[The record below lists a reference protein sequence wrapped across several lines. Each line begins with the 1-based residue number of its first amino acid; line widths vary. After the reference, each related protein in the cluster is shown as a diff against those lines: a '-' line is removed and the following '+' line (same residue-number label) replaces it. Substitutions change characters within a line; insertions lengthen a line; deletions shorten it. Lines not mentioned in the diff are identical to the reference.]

1 VQELRPNFYGVLE
14 RDGEQERRGYLSTL
28 RRRQQ
33 RSTEQ
38 CHATS
43 AELVSRSQGAPFLM
57 TRESTVA
64 TPLPTIEEIKNAQD
78 SVYAVMPPTPQI
90 VWPLLCERLG
100 AEVWVKHEN
109 HTPIG
114 AFKARTAVVYAAEVF
129 RGSKDIRGLVTAT
142 RGNHGQSVALAARRF
157 NVPAHIVVPQGNS
170 AEKNAAMRAQ
180 GANLIEFGS
189 DYQDSKEHAQKLAD
203 ENGWHFVPSYH
214 RDIVK
219 GVATYWLEFFSA
231 VADLDV
237 VYVPIGQGSGICS
250 CCAVRNGM
258 NLRTRIMGVVA
269 EGAPAY
275 ALSFEAG
282 RKIAAPV
289 TTLLGDGMA
298 CRLPDDASLEVVLGN
313 VDRVVRVSEE
323 EMRQAMKI
331 YFTDTHNVVEGAG
344 AAGLAAALK
353 EKHALRGKRLGLV
366 ATGGNVDHDVFA
378 RVLLD

>member
-1 VQELRPNFYGVLE
+1 
-14 RDGEQERRGYLSTL
+14 
-28 RRRQQ
+28 
-33 RSTEQ
+33 
-38 CHATS
+38 
-43 AELVSRSQGAPFLM
+43 
-57 TRESTVA
+57 
-64 TPLPTIEEIKNAQD
+64 
-78 SVYAVMPPTPQI
+78 
-90 VWPLLCERLG
+90 LG

-114 AFKARTAVVYAAEVF
+114 AFKARTAVVYAAELF

-157 NVPAHIVVPQGNS
+157 KVPAHIVVPQGNS

-189 DYQDSKEHAQKLAD
+189 DYQESKEHAQKLAD
-203 ENGWHFVPSYH
+203 ENGWHFVPSNH

-231 VADLDV
+231 VSDLDI
-237 VYVPIGQGSGICS
+237 VYVPIGQGSGISS
-250 CCAVRNGM
+250 CCAVRNGL
-258 NLRTRIMGVVA
+258 NLRTRIVGVVA
-269 EGAPAY
+269 DGAPAY

-298 CRLPDDASLEVVLGN
+298 CRVPDDASLAVVLEN
-313 VDRVVRVSEE
+313 VERVIRVSEE

-353 EKHALRGKRLGLV
+353 EKEMLRGKRVGLV